1 MHPSG
6 LLRLLALVLLPAGTV
21 LAHPTKQ
28 TWLPVAPDHWQS
40 MVAHGGVTLTLRDGG
55 TKFIPATLMGAV
67 LRVKSRLEAV
77 SGQAA
82 ELALV
87 HSEQPNAYA
96 LVHAGRPVIAL
107 SLSYL
112 DRVGPDEDALAATIG
127 HELAHLRMGHS
138 SADRHAHGVMPQTG
152 EQEEDLLAREQERA
166 ADTLGMQWV
175 AQAGFDPCGQ
185 VRLFR
190 TLSAYVPAGATHP
203 GLAERTTAANEAY
216 RKASGRHCE

>member
-1 MHPSG
+1 MPRCG
-6 LLRLLALVLLPAGTV
+6 LLRLLWLILVPAGAA
-21 LAHPTKQ
+21 LAHPAKQ
-28 TWLPVAPDHWQS
+28 SWLPMSPDHWQH
-40 MVAHGGVTLTLRDGG
+40 MAAQGGVTLTLGDGS
-55 TKFIPATLMGAV
+55 TKFIPGRVMGTV
-67 LRVKSRLEAV
+67 LSVKSRLEAM

-87 HSEQPNAYA
+87 DTEQPNAYA

-112 DRVGPDEDALAATIG
+112 DRVGPDEHALAATIG

-138 SADRHAHGVMPQTG
+138 ADDRHAHGVMPQAG
-152 EQEEDLLAREQERA
+152 EDEQDLLAREQERA

-175 AQAGFDPCGQ
+175 ARAGFDPCGQ

-203 GLAERTTAANEAY
+203 GLAERTAAANEAY
-216 RKASGRHCE
+216 RKTSGRYCE

>member
-1 MHPSG
+1 MHASR
-6 LLRLLALVLLPAGTV
+6 LLRLIWVILLPAGAA

-28 TWLPVAPDHWQS
+28 SWLPVARDHWQS
-40 MVAHGGVTLTLRDGG
+40 MVAQGGVTLTLRDGG
-55 TKFIPATLMGAV
+55 TKFIPASV
-67 LRVKSRLEAV
+67 LGTVLKVKSRLEAM

-87 HSEQPNAYA
+87 HTEQPNAYA

-138 SADRHAHGVMPQTG
+138 AEDRHAHGVMPQAG
-152 EQEEDLLAREQERA
+152 EDEQDLLAREQERA

-175 AQAGFDPCGQ
+175 ARAGFDPCGQ

-203 GLAERTTAANEAY
+203 GLAERTAAANEAS
-216 RKASGRHCE
+216 RKTSGRYCE